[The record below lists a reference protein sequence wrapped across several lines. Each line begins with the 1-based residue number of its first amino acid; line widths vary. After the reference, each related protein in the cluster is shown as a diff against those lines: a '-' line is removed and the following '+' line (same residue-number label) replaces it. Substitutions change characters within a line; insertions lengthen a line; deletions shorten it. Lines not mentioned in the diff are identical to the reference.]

1 MYIFCKEKIYISSNF
16 LVVSYDNARVVT
28 SEVLMNDDAEVVS
41 FQGCDL

>member
-1 MYIFCKEKIYISSNF
+1 VKEKHISSNF
-16 LVVSYDNARVVT
+16 LVVSYNARVVT